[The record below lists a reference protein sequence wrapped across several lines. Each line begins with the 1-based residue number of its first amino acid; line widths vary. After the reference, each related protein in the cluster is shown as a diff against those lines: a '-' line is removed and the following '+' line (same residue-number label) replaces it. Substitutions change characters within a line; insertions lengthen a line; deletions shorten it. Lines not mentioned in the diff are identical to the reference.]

1 VVRLIVR
8 HLSGARATEVDVV
21 PLGAHRELILGR
33 ALSAAI
39 RFDAARD
46 ADVGRH
52 HARIVPRDDGR
63 VGFMLV
69 DLGSRNGTFVNGRR
83 VDGTVDLCPGD
94 IVQLG
99 DHGPEVEVRFE
110 FGLDIGFDIGCEGGA
125 GRS

>member
-39 RFDAARD
+39 RFHPERD
-46 ADVGRH
+46 TRVGRY
-52 HARIVPRDDGR
+52 HARIVPRTDGR
-63 VGFMLV
+63 VGFAIV
-69 DLGSRNGTFVNGRR
+69 DLGTRNGTFVNGQK
-83 VDGTVDLCPGD
+83 VEGVVDLCPGD

-99 DHGPEVEVRFE
+99 DAGPQIEIVFEV
-110 FGLDIGFDIGCEGGA
+110 GIGPA
-125 GRS
+125 W

>member
-39 RFDAARD
+39 RFDSARD
-46 ADVGRH
+46 ARVGRH
-52 HARIVPRDDGR
+52 HARIVPREDGR
-63 VGFMLV
+63 VGFALV
-69 DLGSRNGTFVNGRR
+69 DLGSRNGTFVNGQR

-99 DHGPEVEVRFE
+99 DQGPTIEIAFEVGVGPSR
-110 FGLDIGFDIGCEGGA
+110 
-125 GRS
+125 